1 MARPYGGS
9 LRSGPSG
16 PPVVPDRLLPDDV
29 TAALAAS
36 GGEWVSTQQAA
47 LALGTGEAH
56 ARAALAE
63 AVGAGLLVW
72 CRPDDL
78 VPEDSRLLTLGVRL
92 SARRGQVRQA
102 ARAEREAT

>member
-1 MARPYGGS
+1 MARPHTGS
-9 LRSGPSG
+9 LHDGPGG
-16 PPVVPDRLLPDDV
+16 PPIVPDRMCPPDV
-29 TAALAAS
+29 AAALAAS

-92 SARRGQVRQA
+92 SARLGQLRQA
-102 ARAEREAT
+102 EWAAREAA

>member
-16 PPVVPDRLLPDDV
+16 PPVVPDRLSSARV
-29 TAALAAS
+29 AAALSAS
-36 GGEWVSTQQAA
+36 GGEWASTQQAA
-47 LALGTGEAH
+47 LALGLDEAH

-72 CRPDDL
+72 RRPDDL
-78 VPEDSRLLTLGVRL
+78 VPEDPRLLTLGVRL
-92 SARRGQVRQA
+92 SARRLQLRQA
-102 ARAEREAT
+102 EWAAREAA